1 MASTQPSFDV
11 EWRCHDRPH
20 RFCRRAQ
27 PQVACGGAQQ
37 YLIAASGGRGTEAFA
52 IGEELWR
59 YAQAEFADAR
69 LLISKIVALGGAPET
84 AVAALAH
91 QSATADALDHLITVE
106 EGTLSELHAVIPD
119 TGQEP
124 GSEALEH
131 LVEHLI
137 MRKQN
142 QVDFLIRARG

>member
-1 MASTQPSFDV
+1 MAKQETMDV
-11 EWRCHDRPH
+11 QEALERLNEALRLQY
-20 RFCRRAQ
+20 RS
-27 PQVACGGAQQ
+27 VLQ
-37 YLIAASGGRGTEAFA
+37 YLLVSGGGRGIDSLAVGA
-52 IGEELWR
+52 ELSR
-59 YAQAEFADAR
+59 YAEAELADAR
-69 LLISKIVALGGAPET
+69 LLISKIVALGGEPQTE
-84 AVAALAH
+84 VASLEH
-91 QSATADALDHLITVE
+91 QASIHAGLSHLIEIE
-106 EGTLSELHAVIPD
+106 EETLAALHAVIPA